1 MGSHVYVCE
10 LSRDLE
16 LLDFVQQGL
25 RLSLREM
32 LPHGL
37 LLTTNTYTHHSY
49 IHTYIH
55 TYIRLQ
61 WMPHQQSVHGLR
73 DRRLQIARVHA
84 VREVLA
90 LQRLVGGEGHR
101 ILKEIDR

>member
-1 MGSHVYVCE
+1 MCKCK
-10 LSRDLE
+10 LSRDFE
-16 LLDFVQQGL
+16 LLDFLQQRL
-25 RLSLREM
+25 RLSLGEM

-37 LLTTNTYTHHSY
+37 LLAINTNS
-49 IHTYIH
+49 TYIH
-55 TYIRLQ
+55 TLIHTSIQLLAV
-61 WMPHQQSVHGLR
+61 PHQQSVHGLG

-90 LQRLVGGEGHR
+90 LQGLVGGEGHR